1 MQPRKGHSKQ
11 ASPLRTDPP
20 KTKGNS
26 LRKSDSQLYSTAPTL
41 LSHSINSTNDTHFH
55 LSLSFHQTLHTDIH
69 TYSNHVVKPNARDHG
84 DAPRVHQGRHSIHQ
98 PLHVCCLHLFLPPCC
113 PFYSSLFSYRML
125 ITPHTHSKPDKREF
139 LKIGQAVGVGFLVM
153 GVIGYIVKLSK
164 YPLSQCCRKKEKKEE
179 GANKGKTHSSHPRQQ
194 HSRRWRINVSA
205 IPIHILRSSR
215 SPSYPFQESDIKE
228 SKGAIIPFRKI
239 RQKPARYLFATH
251 PSKYLFRCLF
261 SAFLL
266 VQFSFLFKSE
276 GISGVLRENEGPLFD
291 TNQSANTKNI
301 SKTWYIYVSERTA

>member
-1 MQPRKGHSKQ
+1 
-11 ASPLRTDPP
+11 
-20 KTKGNS
+20 
-26 LRKSDSQLYSTAPTL
+26 
-41 LSHSINSTNDTHFH
+41 
-55 LSLSFHQTLHTDIH
+55 
-69 TYSNHVVKPNARDHG
+69 
-84 DAPRVHQGRHSIHQ
+84 
-98 PLHVCCLHLFLPPCC
+98 
-113 PFYSSLFSYRML
+113 ML

-153 GVIGYIVKLSK
+153 GVIGYIVKLSML

-205 IPIHILRSSR
+205 IPIPILRSSR